1 MRDFRWAVF
10 NEVMQRIRLV
20 LLGLA
25 FASFSV
31 AGRAQDAAPWPDPG
45 PPATRDLFPLNLPLL
60 TYRPVAAPTVGKGE
74 WRVSVQVTEENTF
87 EFSDPIKDLL
97 ARDTQGRITPTL
109 SGAQQV
115 AQALPDAPLLFF
127 FDGEVT
133 RTDLSARYGL
143 SDTTDLALVLT
154 WQGYGGGFLDGLI
167 EDFHKLGFEQT
178 GREAIA
184 RDQLTFTAIQKGKV
198 IFFTQTAL
206 RAKFEDPTLAL
217 IHRFH
222 ESDHW
227 TFSFMGVMKFPLT
240 TDFGHYRSNW
250 DSSLA
255 LLGQWRPS
263 ERQVVDMGF
272 AYLRRGLKD
281 YTGDPFFIRDQIAG
295 HIGWEWRG
303 WSRVRPFLVIVGQSG
318 LAPPVQ
324 GDKLDKPS
332 FIHDLGVH
340 VRLGAKT
347 ALTFS
352 YINNITH
359 NENTADMGFALRLT
373 VRP

>member
-1 MRDFRWAVF
+1 MMLMRFPDPSRLRWFVVGALF
-10 NEVMQRIRLV
+10 
-20 LLGLA
+20 A
-25 FASFSV
+25 FA
-31 AGRAQDAAPWPDPG
+31 RPLLAQEPGAPWPDPG

-60 TYRPVAAPTVGKGE
+60 TYRPVAAPTVGKGG

-87 EFSDPIKDLL
+87 EFSDPIKDIL
-97 ARDTQGRITPTL
+97 AHDTQGRITPTL
-109 SGAQQV
+109 AGAQQV
-115 AQALPDAPLLFF
+115 AQSMPDAPLLFF

-133 RTDLSARYGL
+133 RTDLSARHGI
-143 SDTTDLALVLT
+143 TDSTDVALVLT
-154 WQGYGGGFLDGLI
+154 WQGYGGGFLDTLI

-178 GREAIA
+178 GRTAIA
-184 RDQLTFTAIQKGKV
+184 RDQLTFTAIQKGQV
-198 IFFTQTAL
+198 IFFTQRAL
-206 RAKFEDPTLAL
+206 EAKFEDPTIAV

-222 ESDHW
+222 QDGRW
-227 TFSFMGVMKFPLT
+227 TFSFMGVMKVPLT
-240 TDFGHYRSNW
+240 TEFGRYQSNW

-255 LLGQWRPS
+255 LLAQWRPS
-263 ERQVVDMGF
+263 ARQVVDLGF
-272 AYLRRGLKD
+272 AYVRRGLKD

-303 WSRVRPFLVIVGQSG
+303 WSRVRPFLAIVGQSG
-318 LAPPVQ
+318 LAPPVE

-340 VRLGAKT
+340 VRLGPRS